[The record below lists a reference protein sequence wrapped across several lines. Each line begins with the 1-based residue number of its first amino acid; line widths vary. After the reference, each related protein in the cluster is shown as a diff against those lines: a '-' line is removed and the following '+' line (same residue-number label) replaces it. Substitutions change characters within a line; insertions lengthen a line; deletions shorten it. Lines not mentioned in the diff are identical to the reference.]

1 MRTPIPTSLS
11 LLFLVLL
18 PILFYWQM
26 IVKDVEPVNPDTQAH
41 KPVGTWAQEV
51 QQEEGRMPEWFP
63 YIFSGM
69 PSYGSFLYIPRPG
82 ANVLGQSLQVFRS
95 SRGARYTIL
104 FILAGISA
112 FAFLRRQ
119 GASHIA
125 ATVAAL
131 GYSMTPYFTGLVA
144 AGHSTKLE
152 ALAIAPLVF
161 FSLDWLLTKP
171 GPWPAAALA
180 YSGALLAWANHPQI
194 SYYVVLLAVLYVL
207 GRWAFE
213 ARKDWISSHGLRI
226 AAYGAVAAA
235 VAGALV
241 TIPYLGIQEYAPYSI
256 RGAASALSST
266 PGDTGV
272 GWDYATAWSYPPGEL
287 LAFFF
292 PAWYGLE
299 GATYW
304 GHLPFTQSTHYVGI
318 LFLLL
323 AVLGLWKGRGPRRW
337 IFGTLAAVLL
347 LIGFG
352 KHFAP
357 LYRALYEAMPLFDKF
372 RVPSMI
378 YSLLPLAMAPLVAA
392 GIDWL
397 QDLFRGAWASDG
409 AERPAS
415 GKTVG
420 AGQRESSATPDS
432 GKKAS
437 GKKARKKETKG
448 SGAHPYF
455 VRALIGLGVVLALWG
470 LVAVGAKSAHSGPES
485 LLRAQEITQYGVQTL
500 APLRAERM
508 DLLSSSVTHAFLLL
522 VLSAFVLV
530 AASYVARSGQVS
542 ANRLGAGVGLAF
554 GVLLVADLWVI
565 DRAFYHP
572 EPAESAQELL
582 PNPGATEFLAER
594 PGPFRIL
601 PLQPLFGSNS
611 FVTAG
616 LESVG
621 GYQPAKL
628 RIYQDLLD
636 ANVLFA
642 PGVLAM
648 LNVQY
653 VLSASPVDTGMPP
666 IYEGD
671 GFVYDLPP
679 TPGPVWSVDRTET
692 LASGKEV
699 LARLGDRSFDPTAVA
714 YLEAGDA
721 APSRSEFSYAEV
733 RLESRD
739 LHRIVAR
746 SESDGPALIV
756 FSEIDYPPA
765 WHATVDGASTPILR
779 VDHVLRAVEVPAGSH
794 EIEMTYRSPAHD
806 RASLANKAGLAA
818 LGVLL
823 LFGAVLRRRGSV
835 Q

>member
-1 MRTPIPTSLS
+1 MRTSIPTSVS
-11 LLFLVLL
+11 LVLL
-18 PILFYWQM
+18 ILLPIIFYWQM
-26 IVKDVEPVNPDTQAH
+26 IVKDVEPVNVDTRAH
-41 KPVGTWAQEV
+41 KPVGTWALEVEQETG
-51 QQEEGRMPEWFP
+51 EMPEWFP

-82 ANVLGQSLQVFRS
+82 ANVLGQSLQLFRG
-95 SRGARYTIL
+95 SRGARYTAL
-104 FILAGISA
+104 FIVAGLAA

-125 ATVAAL
+125 ATVAAF

-152 ALAIAPLVF
+152 ALAVAPLVF
-161 FSLDWLLTKP
+161 FSLDWLLSKP

-194 SYYVVLLAVLYVL
+194 SYYVALLALLYVV
-207 GRWAFE
+207 GRWGLE
-213 ARKDWISSHGLRI
+213 ARREWISAHGLRI
-226 AAYGAVAAA
+226 VAYGAIAAV

-241 TIPYLGIQEYAPYSI
+241 TIPYLGIQEYAPFSI
-256 RGAASALSST
+256 RGAASALSAT

-287 LAFFF
+287 LAFLF

-318 LFLLL
+318 LFLGL
-323 AVLGLWKGRGPRRW
+323 AVLGLLKGRGPRRW
-337 IFGTLAAVLL
+337 VFGALAAVLL

-352 KHFAP
+352 RNFAP
-357 LYRALYEAMPLFDKF
+357 LYRALYEGMPLFDKF

-378 YSLLPLAMAPLVAA
+378 YSLLPLAMAPLVCA

-397 QDLFRGAWASDG
+397 QDAFRGAVAGGGALGKSDS
-409 AERPAS
+409 P
-415 GKTVG
+415 
-420 AGQRESSATPDS
+420 
-432 GKKAS
+432 GKKDS
-437 GKKARKKETKG
+437 VGRKKDAAGSKG
-448 SGAHPYF
+448 GRAGGGQPLF
-455 VRALIGLGVVLALWG
+455 GRALIGLGVVLGLWA
-470 LVAVGAKSAHSGPES
+470 LVAIGARSAHSSPES
-485 LLRAQEITQYGVQTL
+485 LLRGQEIAQYGLQNL

-508 DLLSSSVTHAFLLL
+508 DLLFGSVTHGFLLL
-522 VLSAFVLV
+522 ALSALVLV
-530 AASYVARSGQVS
+530 VAAYLAREGRVS
-542 ANRLGAGVGLAF
+542 PDRLGAGVALSL
-554 GVLLVADLWVI
+554 GVLVVADLWVI

-572 EPAESAQELL
+572 EPAESAEELL

-616 LESVG
+616 LESIG

-628 RIYQDLLD
+628 RVYQDLLD
-636 ANVLFA
+636 ANVISA
-642 PGVLAM
+642 PGVLGM
-648 LNVQY
+648 LNVRY
-653 VLSASPVDTGMPP
+653 LLSPSPVETGMAP

-671 GFVYDLPP
+671 GYVYELPP
-679 TPGPVWSVDRTET
+679 TPGPVWSVARAET
-692 LASGKEV
+692 VPSAKDV
-699 LARLGDRSFDPTAVA
+699 LARLGDRGFDPTGVA
-714 YLEAGDA
+714 YLEAGDM
-721 APSRSEFSYAEV
+721 APSQAQFSPADV
-733 RLESRD
+733 RLAERE

-746 SESDGPALIV
+746 SESDGPALVV
-756 FSEIDYPPA
+756 FSEIHYEPA
-765 WHATVDGASTPILR
+765 WHATVDGVDTPILR

-794 EIEMTYRSPAHD
+794 EIVMVYRSPAHD
-806 RASLANKAGLAA
+806 KASLANKAGLAA
-818 LGVLL
+818 LGVLV
-823 LFGAVLRRRGSV
+823 LFGAVLRRRRTV
-835 Q
+835 QEA